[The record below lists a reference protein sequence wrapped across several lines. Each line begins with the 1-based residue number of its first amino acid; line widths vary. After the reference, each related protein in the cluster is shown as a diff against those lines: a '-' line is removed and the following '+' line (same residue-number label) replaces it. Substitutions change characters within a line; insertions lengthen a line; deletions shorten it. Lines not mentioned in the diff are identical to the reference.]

1 MALTFQIYAMT
12 LRLSAMVEEKM
23 KEIINGWNS
32 AVKQR
37 KNSPRQAA
45 QSSYINSIASRYK
58 FLVFHPLLR
67 DVSSYIQSNKGQ
79 RSMGVECHGQ
89 IIFYRVL

>member
-58 FLVFHPLLR
+58 FLLCFTHSSGIFLLKT
-67 DVSSYIQSNKGQ
+67 N
-79 RSMGVECHGQ
+79 Q
-89 IIFYRVL
+89 IRVRGRWE